1 MSLRMPTAGG
11 RKCNFA
17 YSGQERIT
25 ETETAQCKIAG
36 NVMKK
41 QKKEAQAYGYSTGS
55 NKPGKYVQT
64 DV

>member
-1 MSLRMPTAGG
+1 MSLRTPAAGG
-11 RKCNFA
+11 KCIFT

-41 QKKEAQAYGYSTGS
+41 QKKEVRAYGYSTGS
-55 NKPGKYVQT
+55 NKPGKCVQT